1 MPVATSVDLRTRI
14 VDAYKRKEGSLR
26 ELAER
31 FSVSHKSVKRYVRQ
45 ERQTASLE
53 PSSARRGPRP
63 KIDADGLAAIE
74 EMLQEQCDLTNAE
87 LVERLESRGIVK
99 TSTSAVSRATARLG
113 WSRKKNA
120 VGR

>member
-14 VDAYKRKEGSLR
+14 VDAYKRKEGSMR

-45 ERQTASLE
+45 ERLTASLA

-63 KIDADGLAAIE
+63 KIDAAGLAAIE
-74 EMLQEQCDLTNAE
+74 EMLKEQCDLTNAE